1 MDLTVQLSFSHL
13 WRPSFID
20 LIQGVPV
27 RKTLSKMVLE
37 SFGLNFCPH

>member
-1 MDLTVQLSFSHL
+1 MDLTAQHSFSHL

-27 RKTLSKMVLE
+27 RATLSKIILE
-37 SFGLNFCPH
+37 SFWAKLLSH